1 MFEKLDP
8 SNTECEVSQVEAEER
23 IDANKGIEVSH
34 TITDE
39 DLINSLM
46 NLGSESKTLEN
57 EFSDK
62 LSQRKFLGLKL
73 LMHVLCF

>member
-23 IDANKGIEVSH
+23 INASKGIEVLY
-34 TITDE
+34 TIADE

-46 NLGSESKTLEN
+46 N
-57 EFSDK
+57 
-62 LSQRKFLGLKL
+62 
-73 LMHVLCF
+73 